1 MGFFFSRRKS
11 ICLNCGVE
19 CRTPKEV
26 LMKRSMLV
34 VVFFLLAVT
43 ASAEE
48 KRYPVPLGDSPILG
62 PFDAPVTV
70 VEFLDF
76 Q

>member
-1 MGFFFSRRKS
+1 
-11 ICLNCGVE
+11 
-19 CRTPKEV
+19 
-26 LMKRSMLV
+26 MKRSMLV
-34 VVFFLLAVT
+34 IAFFLLTVS

-48 KRYPVPLGDSPILG
+48 KRYSVPLGDSPTLG
-62 PFDAPVTV
+62 PPDAPVTV